1 MSCTL
6 RKARVADAPAVGSVC
21 YEAFRSISD
30 AHNFPA
36 DFPSADHAAG
46 LLGMLIAHPGFY
58 AVVAERDGKII
69 GSNFMDERSQIA
81 GIGPISVDPSSQ
93 NAGAGRMLMD
103 DAVARAMEHKAGVR
117 LVQLAYHNRS
127 LCLYTTVGFRTRQS
141 LSIMQGNPLNISFPG
156 YEVRAGCLE
165 DLDACNKICREVHGF
180 DRSTEVKE
188 ALGKSVVVVEH
199 LGEITGYT
207 TTLGF
212 FGHTAAKTNQD
223 LMALIGAA
231 SEFPGPGF
239 LLPTQNFEVFSWC
252 LKNRLR
258 LVAQATLMTIGL
270 YNEPTGAYLPSILY

>member
-1 MSCTL
+1 MSCIL
-6 RKARVADAPAVGSVC
+6 RDAVSADAPACGSVC

-36 DFPSADHAAG
+36 DFPSVDFTAE

-58 AVVAERDGKII
+58 GVVAERNGEII

-81 GIGPISVDPSSQ
+81 GIGPISVAPSSQ

-103 DAVARAMEHKAGVR
+103 DAVARAIERKAGVR
-117 LVQLAYHNRS
+117 LVQVAYHNRS
-127 LCLYTTVGFRTRQS
+127 LCLYTTVGFQTRQP
-141 LSIMQGNPLNISFPG
+141 LSIMQGNALNLSFPG
-156 YEVRAGCLE
+156 YEVRAGRPDDLE
-165 DLDACNKICREVHGF
+165 ACNKLCRDVHGF
-180 DRSTEVKE
+180 DRSAEVKE
-188 ALGKSVVVVEH
+188 ALSQSAVVVEH
-199 LGEITGYT
+199 LSKITGYT

-212 FGHTAAKTNQD
+212 FGHTVAKTNQD

-231 SEFPGPGF
+231 TEFSGPGF

-252 LKNRLR
+252 LTNGLR

-270 YNEPTGAYLPSILY
+270 YNEPTGAYLPSVLY